1 MKITKLI
8 IMLLLASMAFGCAA
22 EESEKMPGEPRDEA
36 NIIIENREE
45 DVEVKAYK
53 ATDEK
58 TLEEGL
64 KNYYAVTILNDI
76 ESEKDL
82 ILEGE
87 FSKTDTSIEDKVVG
101 TGRILQLCEVDENGV
116 VVGEYTLT
124 TNRITIKSEKTIL
137 KGGKFVGDI
146 YVNADQFTLSDVEVE
161 GSIFFTN
168 EKFKNTFKIESDS
181 TVSGSIEVI

>member
-1 MKITKLI
+1 MKISKVV
-8 IMLLLASMAFGCAA
+8 IMLLLASTTFGCTL
-22 EESEKMPGEPRDEA
+22 EESERIANEPRDEA
-36 NIIIENREE
+36 KIIIENREE
-45 DVEVKAYK
+45 NVEVRAYK
-53 ATDEK
+53 ATDEE

-64 KNYYAVTILNDI
+64 KNYYAITILNDI
-76 ESEKDL
+76 KTEKDL

-116 VVGEYTLT
+116 VIGEYSLT

-146 YVNADQFTLSDVEVE
+146 YVNADQFILSDVEVE
-161 GSIFFTN
+161 GNIFFTN
-168 EKFKNTFKIESDS
+168 EKFKNTFKIENNS